1 MRLIVFAAAILAAA
15 CTPVSAVTTPA
26 APSLRPYAT
35 ITPSP
40 TSGLPAG
47 LIVSAET
54 PLPSPTPSQYTI
66 QSGDTLSQ
74 IAERFRI
81 TLDALLLANPDMD
94 PNALRVGET
103 LRIPGSPAD
112 RAGEATP
119 TPVPFPV
126 RQIAC
131 HPTAS
136 GAIWCFVLIHNDT
149 PDIIE
154 NVTAQVTL
162 VDSAGA
168 ALDSKT
174 ALLPLD
180 VLLPGA
186 SMPLSVLFPPPIPL
200 DAQPR
205 VQFLT
210 AIRLFPGDQRY
221 LPAAVRNNVT
231 EVSWS
236 GRSAEL
242 RGEVF
247 LPDGSAGASVVW
259 LAAVAYDG
267 SGNVVGWRRWENSS
281 GLAAGSSLPFALT
294 VSSVAGRIDRVE
306 YAVQARP

>member
-1 MRLIVFAAAILAAA
+1 M
-15 CTPVSAVTTPA
+15 
-26 APSLRPYAT
+26 
-35 ITPSP
+35 TPSP
-40 TSGLPAG
+40 TSGVPAEF
-47 LIVSAET
+47 IVSAET
-54 PLPSPTPSQYTI
+54 ALPSPTPSQYTI

-81 TLDALLLANPDMD
+81 TLDALLLANPGMD

-103 LRIPGSPAD
+103 LRIPASPAD

-119 TPVPFPV
+119 TPVPFAV

-131 HPTAS
+131 HPTAN
-136 GAIWCFVLIHNDT
+136 GAVWCFVLVHNDT

-154 NVTAQVTL
+154 NVTAQVSL

-168 ALDSKT
+168 ALSSQT

-180 VLLPGA
+180 ILLPGA
-186 SMPLSVLFPPPIPL
+186 SLPLSALFPPPVPL

-205 VQFLT
+205 IQFLS

-221 LPAAVRNNVT
+221 LPAAVGNTVT
-231 EVSWS
+231 QVSWS

-242 RGEVF
+242 RGEIS
-247 LPDGSAGASVVW
+247 LPHGSPGASVVW
-259 LAAVAYDG
+259 LAAVAYDE
-267 SGNVVGWRRWENSS
+267 SGNVVGWRRWEDS
-281 GLAAGSSLPFALT
+281 GGLTAGSGVPFSLT

-306 YAVQARP
+306 FAVEARP